1 VNLVCQFCSIHKQY
15 LFLNPNGSYLD
26 QNLALTEDN
35 ILPLP
40 SLSEAS
46 VIVFKAV
53 FGAVT

>member
-1 VNLVCQFCSIHKQY
+1 MTLVCQFCSIHKQY